1 MTARPSG
8 SYNRGVNGERA
19 VLTYRD
25 YEALP
30 ADGRRYEL
38 HDGELSVTPAPGTR
52 HQRVLGAM
60 HVLLRAHVEAHRL
73 GEVFLSPVD
82 CILSDT
88 TVVQPDLVYLDPT
101 RAHLVTE
108 RAIEG
113 PPTLVVEI
121 LSPSTTRIDRVRKRE
136 LYAQYGIPY
145 YWVVDPVAGTLER
158 YGLSEGLYA
167 LLARASGTDPVA
179 LPPFPGLTFAPTSLW
194 P

>member
-1 MTARPSG
+1 LTGCAAD
-8 SYNRGVNGERA
+8 SYNPDVSGRTT
-19 VLTYRD
+19 LTYRD

-52 HQRVLGAM
+52 HQRIIGTM

-73 GEVFLSPVD
+73 GEIFLSPVD

-88 TVVQPDLVYLDPT
+88 TIVQPDLVYLDPT
-101 RAHLVTE
+101 RARLVSE

-121 LSPSTTRIDRVRKRE
+121 LSPSTTRIDRSRKRQ
-136 LYAQYGIPY
+136 LYAHHGIPY
-145 YWVVDPVAGTLER
+145 YWIVDPDGDVV
-158 YGLSEGLYA
+158 EGYRLADGRYA
-167 LLARASGTDPVA
+167 LRGRASGVA
-179 LPPFPGLTFAPTSLW
+179 PATLPPFPDLLLVAAALW